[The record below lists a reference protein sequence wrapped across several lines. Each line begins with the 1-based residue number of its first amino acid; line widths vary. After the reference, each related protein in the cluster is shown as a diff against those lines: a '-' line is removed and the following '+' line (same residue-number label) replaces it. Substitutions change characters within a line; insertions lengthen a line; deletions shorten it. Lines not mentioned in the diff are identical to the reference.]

1 MTYDQPPTYVRGI
14 FKMSD
19 HYNCDVQTKEKILIR
34 KLREK
39 MGDEKAKCKKTTTTT
54 KFSSP
59 TNPPWPL
66 IPATALKSKKYLKKK
81 KQKTF

>member
-1 MTYDQPPTYVRGI
+1 MTYDQPPMYVRGI

-39 MGDEKAKCKKTTTTT
+39 WEMKRPSIKQQQRQQN
-54 KFSSP
+54 SVHQP
-59 TNPPWPL
+59 TLHGHLFQPL
-66 IPATALKSKKYLKKK
+66 H
-81 KQKTF
+81 